1 MVIYNAPHD
10 QPDHAAR
17 AVMTGLEMIERLEQ
31 MKARANGREGFYEVK
46 IGINTGDVVVGNVG
60 TATRMEYAAVGDD
73 VNLGARIETLTKK
86 LGAFLLVSAATKK
99 EAEGQL
105 PGVEWISRGV
115 QQFKGKTAEM
125 EVFEVR
131 RKK

>member
-1 MVIYNAPHD
+1 
-10 QPDHAAR
+10 
-17 AVMTGLEMIERLEQ
+17 MTGLEMIERLEE
-31 MKARANGREGFYEVK
+31 MKAEANGREGFYEVK

-60 TATRMEYAAVGDD
+60 TAKRMEYAAVGDD

-99 EAEGQL
+99 EAEGHL
-105 PGVEWISRGV
+105 PEIEWVSRGV